1 MASTEA
7 APAATTIEPKPA
19 APAPDATASTASTA
33 STSTVTPA
41 EPAAP
46 AAAPEGDAPA
56 EPTAPSKTYTQEDL
70 DRITAKVKKNA
81 AYRARKEA
89 EAYYKGLQQGTQ
101 FLRPGGPQEAAAPET
116 PKEPQRDQFDSYEAY
131 LEARADYRADRRV
144 EAAEAKRRETETQR
158 SAKTEQ
164 EKAQERFMAEVAK
177 LAKEIPDIQ
186 DILETSD
193 APLTNAMRD
202 AIHASDEPARIAV
215 HLAQNPEDA
224 QRIAALS
231 SAKQAVEIGKLDA
244 RFASKTNGGGT
255 ATTTA
260 PTTVAAAAA
269 ARAPSKAPAPIN
281 PVGGTLVHG
290 DDEPDAKSQPDKW
303 MEWRNRQ
310 LRARMNVGNKQ

>member
-7 APAATTIEPKPA
+7 APAATTETKPA
-19 APAPDATASTASTA
+19 APAPAQDAAV

-41 EPAAP
+41 EPTEPVVTAP
-46 AAAPEGDAPA
+46 AGDAPA
-56 EPTAPSKTYTQEDL
+56 EPTAPSKTYSQEDL

-101 FLRPGGPQEAAAPET
+101 FLRPQEQARAPEA

-131 LEARADYRADRRV
+131 LEARADFRAERKV
-144 EAAEAKRRETETQR
+144 EAAFAKQRETESQR

-164 EKAQERFMAEVAK
+164 EKAQERFVAEVAA
-177 LAKEIPDIQ
+177 LAKEIPDVQ
-186 DILETSD
+186 DILETTE
-193 APLTNAMRD
+193 APLTNSMRD
-202 AIHASDEPARIAV
+202 AIHASDAPARIAV
-215 HLAQNPEDA
+215 HLAQNPEEA

-281 PVGGTLVHG
+281 PVGGKVASA
-290 DDEPDAKSQPDKW
+290 DDMPDPRTQPDKW
-303 MEWRNRQ
+303 MDWRNRQ
-310 LRARMNVGNKQ
+310 LRARMNVGNSKQ